1 MIKAPVPAAGAARPT
16 FSRTLGDLARVT
28 AVSVAINGALLAL
41 LLQRL
46 G

>member
-1 MIKAPVPAAGAARPT
+1 MIEAPVPAMGAARLPC
-16 FSRTLGDLARVT
+16 SRTLGDLARVT
-28 AVSVAINGALLAL
+28 AVSVAINGALLTL